1 MNKLVKNVVPRR
13 WRFLVTYKDGRE
25 ETVTVE
31 AESYHVAVYA
41 LPSGKRK
48 YKLLKEEHGDD

>member
-1 MNKLVKNVVPRR
+1 MPHLVKNVVPRR

-25 ETVTVE
+25 EEVEVE